1 MIAVDSN
8 ILAYLLMEGGRTA
21 EARLLLERDP
31 DWHSDAFALIELTNI
46 FATSIRAGN
55 LDLSQA
61 TNALA
66 EAQALIEPGLHT
78 VPHPETL
85 TLASR
90 FRVSAHVARYLGVAL
105 ALSVPLVTEDR
116 RLRKAAPE
124 MTRSVAEAI
133 AAMSQ

>member
-8 ILAYLLMEGGRTA
+8 ILAYLLLDGGKTT

-55 LDLSQA
+55 LDLAQA
-61 TNALA
+61 TTALA
-66 EAQALIEPGLHT
+66 EAQALIDPGLHI
-78 VPHPETL
+78 VPHTETL
-85 TLASR
+85 NLASR
-90 FRVSAHVARYLGVAL
+90 FRVSAYDARYLGVAL
-105 ALSVPLVTEDR
+105 ALGIPLVTEDR

-124 MTRSVAEAI
+124 LTCSLADAI
-133 AAMSQ
+133 AAMIE

>member
-1 MIAVDSN
+1 MIAVASN
-8 ILAYLLMEGGRTA
+8 VLAYLLLDGVRTA

-31 DWHSDAFALIELTNI
+31 DWHSDALALIELTNI
-46 FATSIRAGN
+46 FATSIRAGH

-66 EAQALIEPGLHT
+66 EAQALIDPGLHS
-78 VPHPETL
+78 VPHAETL

-90 FRVSAHVARYLGVAL
+90 FRVSAYDARYLGVAL
-105 ALSVPLVTEDR
+105 ALGVPLVTADR

-124 MTRSVAEAI
+124 PTRSVAEAI
-133 AAMSQ
+133 AAMSE